1 MTTFHPQVLHIN
13 QDKGVVVD
21 ETGRTMEEFVVLT
34 DEHGGVHVLPRHLY
48 DDIQLAT
55 RELHSAVEARRAHLR
70 DVLAKMPER
79 KDEGDLSNLTHE
91 VRAFGW
97 ARKQLNRIF

>member
-1 MTTFHPQVLHIN
+1 MTTINHQVLRIN

-21 ETGRTMEEFVVLT
+21 EAGHAMEEYVVLN

-48 DDIQLAT
+48 EDIQMAT
-55 RELHSAVEARRAHLR
+55 RELHKAVEDRRAHLR

-79 KDEGDLSNLTHE
+79 NNEGEPSNLTGE
-91 VRAFGW
+91 VRAFTW
-97 ARKQLNRIF
+97 ARQQINRLF